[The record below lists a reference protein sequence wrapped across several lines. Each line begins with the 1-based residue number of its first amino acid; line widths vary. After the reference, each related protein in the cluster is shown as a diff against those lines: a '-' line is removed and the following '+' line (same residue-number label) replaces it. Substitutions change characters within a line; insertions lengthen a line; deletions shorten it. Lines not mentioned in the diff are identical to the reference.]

1 MIRLPPSR
9 ILPGPQ
15 DIHSHLERVFLRVT
29 QRYDVFNPV
38 YEDEY
43 EDDFGDDLPSINDE
57 DASPPLSSSSAE
69 ESFDS
74 QSASGFFDPAYG
86 CQRRRCSSSQMDND
100 EGDFS
105 LMMGDLRGN
114 GKIRRGSSSRG
125 YGDQE
130 SRRTNGSY
138 ETAIESAGE
147 LGGDGPSLSG
157 MSYGELTRASRHSP
171 QNEQLPLGNRVVS
184 GRYPRAGG
192 HSLLPRRFNPMVL
205 LAFPQDRP
213 ASVSQL
219 TRLHFFRLS
228 FTNLFS
234 DIAYHLYSNTLKCLR

>member
-1 MIRLPPSR
+1 MIRLPPTR

-29 QRYDVFNPV
+29 QRYNVFNPV
-38 YEDEY
+38 YEEEY

-57 DASPPLSSSSAE
+57 DASPPLSSSPAE
-69 ESFDS
+69 EGLDS

-86 CQRRRCSSSQMDND
+86 CQRRRCSSQMDYD
-100 EGDFS
+100 EGNFS

-114 GKIRRGSSSRG
+114 GKVRRSSSSRG

-138 ETAIESAGE
+138 ETAIESVGE
-147 LGGDGPSLSG
+147 LAGDGPSSSS
-157 MSYGELTRASRHSP
+157 MSYGEFTRASRHSP
-171 QNEQLPLGNRVVS
+171 QNERLSLGSRVVS
-184 GRYPRAGG
+184 GRYPWAGG

-205 LAFPQDRP
+205 LALPQDRP
-213 ASVSQL
+213 AGVSQL
-219 TRLHFFRLS
+219 IKLLCFPSFFH
-228 FTNLFS
+228 LF
-234 DIAYHLYSNTLKCLR
+234 IPRHCLPSV